1 MILQAWH
8 IESSAEFSLD
18 GPVGEVYSMVVA
30 NEMLFAGAQ
39 VTRAIWLLYG
49 TDILA
54 AFYMLIAKS
63 WNLLV

>member
-39 VTRAIWLLYG
+39 VTRAI
-49 TDILA
+49 
-54 AFYMLIAKS
+54 
-63 WNLLV
+63 